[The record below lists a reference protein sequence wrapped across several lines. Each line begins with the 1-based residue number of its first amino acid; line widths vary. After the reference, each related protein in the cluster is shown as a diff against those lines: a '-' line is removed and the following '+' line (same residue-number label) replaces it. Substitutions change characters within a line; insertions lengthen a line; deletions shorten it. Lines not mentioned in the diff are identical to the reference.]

1 MLWSSFKYFGQGTLY
16 HCQAKWINNK
26 KLDVKFYIIIYI
38 LRSPV
43 MTLVDLYCTDPNL
56 VQTFTNVR
64 LVFPNWLWSH
74 VFTTRDRRSWHF
86 WRTLSHLYCLW
97 EFVVFYL
104 WVFSVDV
111 FCVTPSLCLK
121 LFFDLNDRRTSWSH
135 LFIKLVYFVPIGNP
149 ILE

>member
-1 MLWSSFKYFGQGTLY
+1 MSVKLQLMLWSSFKYFGQGTLY

-104 WVFSVDV
+104 WVFFCWCFLCHAVSLFEIV
-111 FCVTPSLCLK
+111 FWLEWSAYFMVTS
-121 LFFDLNDRRTSWSH
+121 F
-135 LFIKLVYFVPIGNP
+135 Y
-149 ILE
+149 